1 MKNRL
6 LITGAAGFIGSNL
19 SDSMLYCGH
28 EIMGIDNFDPF
39 YNRTVK
45 EGNISAAL
53 TNPNFR
59 FREGDIL
66 DSSFLDKCLSE
77 FRPEIVIHLAA
88 KAGVGPSLL
97 NPHEYYQVNV
107 MGTLNL
113 LEAMRR
119 NDIKNLVFASSSS
132 VYGNNQ
138 KIPFSE
144 TDTVDSPISPYAAS
158 KKAGELLCHTFHHLY
173 QFNIICL
180 RFFTVYGPRQRPD
193 LAIHKFVRAILNDE
207 AISIFGDG
215 SNSRDYTYIDD
226 ITDGINMAVLNCS
239 GFEIVNLGGSQ
250 PVALLQLVSLIEQST
265 HKKAKINFLPMQK
278 GDVNRT
284 SADISKAEMILNFSP
299 KVNIE
304 TGISKY
310 IESLGKTPRITNNK
324 TAFAG
329 SVPVK

>member
-1 MKNRL
+1 MIRKI
-6 LITGAAGFIGSNL
+6 LITGAAGFIGSSL
-19 SDSMLYCGH
+19 SDAMLYGGH

-39 YNRTVK
+39 YNRAVK

-53 TNPNFR
+53 TNLNFR
-59 FREGDIL
+59 FRVGDIL
-66 DSSFLDKCLSE
+66 DSFFLDNCLSE
-77 FRPEIVIHLAA
+77 FKPDIVIHLAA

-97 NPHEYYQVNV
+97 NPQEYYQVNV

-113 LEAMRR
+113 LDAMRR
-119 NDIKNLVFASSSS
+119 NDVKNLVFASSSS

-138 KIPFSE
+138 KIPFAE
-144 TDTVDSPISPYAAS
+144 TDTVDYPISPYAAS

-173 QFNIICL
+173 QFNILCL

-207 AISIFGDG
+207 AISIYGDG

-226 ITDGINMAVLNCS
+226 ITDGISSAIQNCS

-250 PVALLQLVSLIEQST
+250 PVELRQLVSIIEKST
-265 HKKAKINFLPMQK
+265 HKKAKLNFLPMQK

-284 SADISKAEMILNFSP
+284 SADISKAEKILNFSP
-299 KVNIE
+299 KVDIE

-310 IESLGKTPRITNNK
+310 IESLGKAQRITKSK

-329 SVPVK
+329 SLPVK